1 MKFVYLLQSILR
13 PDQRYVGITDDL
25 QRRLREHNTGE
36 STHSAKYSPWKI
48 VVAIRFS
55 DDARATAFEGY
66 LKSGSGH
73 AFANRHF
80 W

>member
-1 MKFVYLLQSILR
+1 LRYVYLLQSLSCPR
-13 PDQRYVGITDDL
+13 RRYVGATAYL
-25 QRRLREHNTGE
+25 ATRLREHNSGRVLHT
-36 STHSAKYSPWKI
+36 AKHRPWKA
-48 VVAIRFS
+48 VVAIRFA
-55 DDARATAFEGY
+55 DHLRAARFERY